1 MKRIGVNVRL
11 EVIQKTAL
19 LGTAKILRKVLS
31 LYERRKRG
39 TWDPWWL
46 VVTRSQGPEGLLTRP
61 NILPESTRNG
71 HIIIIK
77 LIIIP
82 RLKKRAKASA
92 EQQEEVVLVMIVIGA
107 LGTVSKRFHLYL
119 KKAGLDGSILSLQKA
134 CLLETARNIR
144 KVMDT

>member
-1 MKRIGVNVRL
+1 M
-11 EVIQKTAL
+11 
-19 LGTAKILRKVLS
+19 
-31 LYERRKRG
+31 
-39 TWDPWWL
+39 D
-46 VVTRSQGPEGLLTRP
+46 
-61 NILPESTRNG
+61 
-71 HIIIIK
+71 IIISK

-107 LGTVSKRFHLYL
+107 LGTVSKGFHLYL